1 MDIHDINNLLHTK
14 NRSCKT
20 PANNVKNNAFS
31 EIFKQKLSNINPATQ
46 PNFADNR
53 SGVLEH
59 SNMIIN
65 LLDDYAKNL
74 TDPGKN
80 LKDIEPIVGSIEKE
94 IAIIV
99 SENDCKYSKDKELQ
113 NFLNELAV
121 IANVA
126 VFKFYRGDFA

>member
-1 MDIHDINNLLHTK
+1 MDIHEINNLLHTK

-20 PANNVKNNAFS
+20 PANNGKNNSFS
-31 EIFKQKLSNINPATQ
+31 EIFNQKLTKINPATQ
-46 PNFADNR
+46 PNFTDNR
-53 SGVLEH
+53 TGVLGH

-65 LLDDYAKNL
+65 LLGDYAKNL
-74 TDPGKN
+74 ADPGKT

-99 SENDCKYSKDKELQ
+99 SKNEGKYSKDKILQ